1 MAVSPDK
8 AAEQPLPA
16 PIRLLQWLVIGLT
29 ASLIL
34 GVIIVVA
41 VVVTRFPKS
50 ATAALPESLVLPEGA
65 RAEAVTQGRD
75 WVGVVTEDDRI
86 LIYDRASGALRQTVV
101 LERR

>member
-8 AAEQPLPA
+8 EAEPTLPA

-50 ATAALPESLVLPEGA
+50 TTAPLPETLVLPEGA

-86 LIYDRASGALRQTVV
+86 LIYDRVTGALRQSVV